1 MLGEG
6 TKTPLYPHISVGE
19 GLVPSRVS
27 GSEVG
32 VITTGGHK
40 ILPYDVVVIGAGVKA
55 FRRGLLPAVCRL
67 LYSFTW

>member
-1 MLGEG
+1 M
-6 TKTPLYPHISVGE
+6 TRISTDQWSCA
-19 GLVPSRVS
+19 LPVS